1 MATAVL
7 IIDMQNAF
15 FEEPV
20 LRGQQ
25 DRVVSECNRLI
36 AAAARARVRV
46 LMVCTEH
53 ERDKS
58 TWTLS
63 MLEDDQG
70 FIFRGSNQAEVVPG
84 LHAAELP
91 RLVKTRDSAFM
102 ATDLLLRLRNWD
114 VDRLLLT
121 GVATQ
126 NCIAQTAADAFAN
139 NFHVAFA
146 RDALATD
153 NRKFAQAMLGILSE
167 EYRQPVLDREDVLAL
182 LRDASEVAQHRR
194 RTWFCTRLAAQD

>member
-1 MATAVL
+1 LATAVL

-15 FEEPV
+15 FEAPA

-25 DRVVSECNRLI
+25 DRVVSECNSLI
-36 AAAARARVRV
+36 AAAARARIRV

-70 FIFRGSNQAEVVPG
+70 FIFRGSSQAELVPG
-84 LHAAELP
+84 LQAEGLP

-102 ATDLLLRLRNWD
+102 ASDLLLRLRNWN
-114 VDRLLLT
+114 VDRLLLA
-121 GVATQ
+121 GVSTQ
-126 NCIAQTAADAFAN
+126 NCIAQTASDAFAN

-146 RDALATD
+146 RNALAAD
-153 NRKFAQAMLGILSE
+153 NQEFAEAMLGILSE
-167 EYRQPVLDREDVLAL
+167 EYRQPVLDRDGVLAL
-182 LRDASEVAQHRR
+182 LQDASEAAH
-194 RTWFCTRLAAQD
+194 TGAGPGSAQD

>member
-7 IIDMQNAF
+7 IVDMQNAF
-15 FEEPV
+15 FEAPA
-20 LRGQQ
+20 LREQQ
-25 DRVVSECNRLI
+25 DRVVSECNALI
-36 AAAARARVRV
+36 AAAARSGVHV

-70 FIFRGSNQAEVVPG
+70 FIFRGSSQAELVPG
-84 LHAAELP
+84 LRAAELP

-102 ATDLLLRLRNWD
+102 ATDLLLRLRNWNI
-114 VDRLLLT
+114 DRLLLA

-126 NCIAQTAADAFAN
+126 NCIAQTASDAFAN

-146 RDALATD
+146 RNALATD
-153 NRKFAQAMLGILSE
+153 NPEFAQAMLGILSE
-167 EYRQPVLDREDVLAL
+167 EYRQQVLDREAVLDL
-182 LRDASEVAQHRR
+182 LQSAPG
-194 RTWFCTRLAAQD
+194 AATTPAGPGAGQA

>member
-1 MATAVL
+1 LTTAVL

-15 FEEPV
+15 FESPQ

-25 DRVVSECNRLI
+25 ERVVRECNAVI
-36 AAAARARVRV
+36 AAAVRSGHRV
-46 LMVCTEH
+46 LVVCTEH

-84 LHAAELP
+84 LEAADLP
-91 RLVKTRDSAFM
+91 RLVKTRDSAFVG
-102 ATDLLLRLRNWD
+102 TDLLLRLRNWD
-114 VDRLLLT
+114 VDRLILA

-126 NCIAQTAADAFAN
+126 NCVAQTAADAFAN

-146 RDALATD
+146 RNALASD
-153 NRKFAQAMLGILSE
+153 NQEFADAMLGVLSD
-167 EYRQPVLDREDVLAL
+167 EYRQPVLDREEILSLFSAG
-182 LRDASEVAQHRR
+182 RENAPEGDAKPA
-194 RTWFCTRLAAQD
+194 